1 MQPIRAAVAVA
12 ALLTAAVAQDRI
24 TLTNGDVLTGT
35 IKTMSD
41 GKVTITS
48 PLLGDVTVLM
58 VNVSDL
64 ATKDQV
70 ELRTVNGETFKRR
83 IAGMEGGKFRLDG
96 DIPSLV
102 SDSITV
108 INPPPEEPP
117 KWVGSVLIGATLSEG
132 NTERRSANAT
142 AEASRRTPWD
152 RTTADAFWDY
162 ADDRESGTWQI
173 SQRRAGAGLKYDYF
187 LTQRWYTYVMTRV
200 LSDTFADLALR
211 FTGGAGIG
219 TTLIENDTT
228 TLLTEV
234 GVAWVS
240 EEYRS
245 GIPSHDYL
253 AARVAYK
260 YTHIFDEKTKL
271 LHGVEAY
278 PSLSDADDVYLQMKT
293 EVTTKLGGSM
303 VGSLSWIMDYDNTPS
318 PGFER
323 VDHRFLLSIGWSF

>member
-1 MQPIRAAVAVA
+1 MHPIRAALAAA

-35 IKTMSD
+35 IKTMAD

-48 PLLGDVTVLM
+48 PLLGDVTVPM
-58 VNVSDL
+58 TSISDL
-64 ATKDQV
+64 ATKEMV

-83 IAGMEGGKFRLDG
+83 ITGMESGKLRLEG
-96 DIPSLV
+96 DVPSLV
-102 SDSITV
+102 TESVTH
-108 INPPPEEPP
+108 INPPPEEEP
-117 KWVGSVLIGATLSEG
+117 KWTGSVLITGSLSDG
-132 NTERRSANAT
+132 NTERRSVGAT
-142 AEASRRTPWD
+142 AEASRRTKWD
-152 RTTADAFWDY
+152 RTTADASWDY
-162 ADDRESGTWQI
+162 ADDKATGDWVL

-187 LTQRWYTYVMTRV
+187 LTKRMYTYVMTRV

-219 TTLIENDTT
+219 TTVIENDTT

-234 GVAWVS
+234 GLSYVS
-240 EEYRS
+240 EDYRS
-245 GIPSHDYL
+245 GLPTHDYL

-260 YTHIFDEKTKL
+260 FSHIFNERTKL

-278 PSLSDADDVYLQMKT
+278 PSVSDADDIYLQMKT
-293 EVTTKLGGSM
+293 EVITKLGGSM

-323 VDHRFLLSIGWSF
+323 ADQRFLLSIGWSF